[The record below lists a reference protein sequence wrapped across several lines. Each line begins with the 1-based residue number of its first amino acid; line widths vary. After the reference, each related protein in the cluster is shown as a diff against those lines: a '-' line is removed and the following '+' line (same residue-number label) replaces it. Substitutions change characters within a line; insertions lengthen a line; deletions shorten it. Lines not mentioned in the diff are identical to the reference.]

1 MSPGEWVLQIRERRL
16 DLPAFAQH
24 LDELRRRGVRDGV
37 WVDEHLR
44 ACVLLYGR
52 AMSAPRRLPPA
63 ERLPIYASLMSRP
76 MPRSAKR
83 VLRSLQAH
91 DPLGRMPAWMLFS
104 GSARRSEV
112 EAYIWLWVCYTLA
125 DHLVDGELGVE
136 VLPAVLWAQRLIWRC
151 LSHLPDDVKTYLEA
165 HLASF
170 EASLGESDPYA
181 PWKRSS
187 AVAALVAVTSSD
199 REVTYASLLPVLAA
213 RQLLDDLHD
222 WRDDLAHSVAT
233 LPVHL
238 HGPGDPDPRRYWA
251 EVVPPVCDA
260 IETACTAMPTFFAYE
275 AAAYRDAVWRAQA
288 TYALGRMLQG
298 AQAL

>member
-1 MSPGEWVLQIRERRL
+1 MTPGEWVLQIRERRL

-24 LDELRRRGVRDGV
+24 LNELRRKGVRDGA
-37 WVDEHLR
+37 WIDESLR
-44 ACVLLYGR
+44 AQALLYGR
-52 AMSAPRRLPPA
+52 AMSTPCRLPPA
-63 ERLPIYASLMSRP
+63 HRLPIYTRLMRQP

-83 VLRSLQAH
+83 VLGSLQAH
-91 DPLGRMPAWMLFS
+91 DPLGRMPAWMLYN
-104 GSARRSEV
+104 GCARRSEV
-112 EAYIWLWVCYTLA
+112 EAYVWLWVCYTLA

-151 LSHLPDDVKTYLEA
+151 LSHLPEDVKTYLEA

-170 EASLGESDPYA
+170 EASLGESDPHA

-199 REVTYASLLPVLAA
+199 REVTYASLLPVLVA

-222 WRDDLAHSVAT
+222 WRDDLLHGVTT

-238 HGPGDPDPRRYWA
+238 HGPGEPDPLRYWGK
-251 EVVPPVCDA
+251 VVPHVCDA
-260 IETACTAMPTFFAYE
+260 IEAACAAMPPFFAYE
-275 AAAYRDAVWRAQA
+275 AVAYRDAVWRTRA
-288 TYALGRMLQG
+288 TYELGRMLQ
-298 AQAL
+298 ASQAP